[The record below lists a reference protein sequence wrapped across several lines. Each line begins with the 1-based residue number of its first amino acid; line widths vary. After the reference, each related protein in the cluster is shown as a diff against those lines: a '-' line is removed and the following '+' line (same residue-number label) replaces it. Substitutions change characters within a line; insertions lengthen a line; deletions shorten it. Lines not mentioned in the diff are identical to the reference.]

1 MADILPVFD
10 GHNDVLLRL
19 WNEGDGAI
27 DRFLSG
33 TRAGHIDL
41 PRARAG
47 GLAGGLFAIFPPSP
61 HDPNLIDRMPKG
73 GYAIPLPTPLDP
85 AEGVAATIGMAS
97 ILFRLEAASKGALAV
112 CRSVAEIR
120 AAIARGAMAAVFHVE
135 GAEAI
140 GPDLA
145 MLDVLH
151 AAGLRSL
158 GPVWSRNNVFGDG
171 VPMRFPA
178 TADHGGGL
186 SEAGRALVKRCNEL
200 RIVVDLSHMTEKGF
214 GDVAAL
220 STAPL
225 VATHSN
231 VHALCPHSRNLS
243 DAQFEAI
250 RASGGVVGLNFA
262 TAFLREDGS
271 MDPHTALDVLVR
283 HLAAMVER
291 LGEDGVA
298 LGSDFDGA
306 TIPHAVGDAAGLPR
320 LVGAMRAAGFGDALV
335 AKIARENWLS
345 VLQRT
350 WGG

>member
-1 MADILPVFD
+1 MADIIPVFD

-19 WNEGDGAI
+19 WIEGEGAI

-61 HDPNLIDRMPKG
+61 HDPSLIDRMPKG
-73 GYAIPLPTPLDP
+73 GYAIPLPTPLDQ

-120 AAIARGAMAAVFHVE
+120 AAIARGALAAVLHVE

-200 RIVVDLSHMTEKGF
+200 RIVVDVSHMTEKGF
-214 GDVAAL
+214 HDVAAL
-220 STAPL
+220 SSAPL

-231 VHALCPHSRNLS
+231 VHALCQHSRNLS
-243 DAQFEAI
+243 HAQFEAI

-306 TIPHAVGDAAGLPR
+306 TIPQAVGDAAGLPR
-320 LVGAMRAAGFGDALV
+320 LVGAMRAAGFGETLI

-345 VLQRT
+345 VLRRT
-350 WGG
+350 WGA